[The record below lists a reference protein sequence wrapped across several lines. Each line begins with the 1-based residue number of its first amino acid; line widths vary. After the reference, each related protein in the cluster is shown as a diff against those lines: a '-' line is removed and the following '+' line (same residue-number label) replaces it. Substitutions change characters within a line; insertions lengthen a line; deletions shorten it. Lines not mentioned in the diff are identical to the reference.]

1 MCSGAGGTPAT
12 PPPQYQVSPQ
22 GAGAADA
29 TSRSPRPVQPPFKVP
44 RGPAAPPP
52 GRPRP
57 PRQGNPRTPGRGAV
71 HTVYLLLWES
81 REHRA
86 CHTSKAEGQ
95 QGHFSGGFQL
105 EDAATQGGKGS
116 TPLLGAASEGAS
128 PPTTGGGAEAGA
140 GGVPGPGPQGRGRE
154 GPLSTRSPH
163 RRDLNAGTD
172 APLGTS
178 ASTARETGVQTR
190 MGLLPGGSPSPS
202 PPSRG
207 TGAAGGLL
215 LQTGDA
221 RSLGHAPST
230 AQKAPRPAAPS
241 GVRWVGPRVPAHTGG
256 RRGQGRPRPG
266 SPN

>member
-140 GGVPGPGPQGRGRE
+140 GGCPGLGPRGGAE
-154 GPLSTRSPH
+154 
-163 RRDLNAGTD
+163 RD
-172 APLGTS
+172 PC
-178 ASTARETGVQTR
+178 
-190 MGLLPGGSPSPS
+190 
-202 PPSRG
+202 
-207 TGAAGGLL
+207 
-215 LQTGDA
+215 
-221 RSLGHAPST
+221 
-230 AQKAPRPAAPS
+230 RPAA
-241 GVRWVGPRVPAHTGG
+241 HTEEI
-256 RRGQGRPRPG
+256 
-266 SPN
+266 